1 MVTLLLISAVVIFA
15 CIVCNKLSN
24 KIGIPTL
31 IIFIALGM
39 LFGSDGIFK
48 ISFDNYEFA
57 EEICTICLIFI
68 MFYGGFNTNWQE
80 AKSVAGKGVLLSTLG
95 VIITAAL
102 TGMFCYFV
110 LGFELYEGLLVG
122 AVLSS
127 TDAASV
133 FSVLRS
139 KKLSLKYGTSSML
152 ELESGSND
160 PISYMLTLF
169 VLSLMKGGQTVGSV
183 AYMVFAE
190 IVFGVG
196 LAIIISLLAVKFIN
210 HFNFGNYNN
219 ETVFA
224 FGVAM
229 LAYALPVSIGG
240 NGYLS
245 VYIVGIILGNCRIEN
260 KRNIAHFLDGVS
272 NLMQMLIFFLLG
284 LLAFPSHMPHILIP
298 SLLIAL
304 FLTFIARPVAVFG
317 LLSPFKAKLNQM
329 ALVSWAGLRG
339 AASIVFAIVAMVGD
353 AYTKNDVFHIV
364 FCVVLLSIGFQGTL
378 LPLLSRKFNMID
390 ERYNVLKTFNDY
402 SDENEIQFISLN
414 VTEEHPWLNKC
425 VKEISLVPDTL
436 LVMILRSGESIIPN
450 GDTEI
455 LLGDIIVLSAAGYND
470 NTNIRLSELQIDES
484 NKWCGKQLSE
494 IDLSDK
500 GLALMI
506 RRGDQVIIPNG
517 DTVIEP
523 LDTIVLNAHRIVN
536 KANKSNKE
544 LAGKRRKL
552 EKKREK
558 LGRKS

>member
-1 MVTLLLISAVVIFA
+1 
-15 CIVCNKLSN
+15 
-24 KIGIPTL
+24 
-31 IIFIALGM
+31 
-39 LFGSDGIFK
+39 
-48 ISFDNYEFA
+48 
-57 EEICTICLIFI
+57 
-68 MFYGGFNTNWQE
+68 
-80 AKSVAGKGVLLSTLG
+80 
-95 VIITAAL
+95 
-102 TGMFCYFV
+102 
-110 LGFELYEGLLVG
+110 
-122 AVLSS
+122 
-127 TDAASV
+127 
-133 FSVLRS
+133 
-139 KKLSLKYGTSSML
+139 
-152 ELESGSND
+152 
-160 PISYMLTLF
+160 
-169 VLSLMKGGQTVGSV
+169 
-183 AYMVFAE
+183 
-190 IVFGVG
+190 
-196 LAIIISLLAVKFIN
+196 
-210 HFNFGNYNN
+210 
-219 ETVFA
+219 
-224 FGVAM
+224 
-229 LAYALPVSIGG
+229 
-240 NGYLS
+240 
-245 VYIVGIILGNCRIEN
+245 
-260 KRNIAHFLDGVS
+260 
-272 NLMQMLIFFLLG
+272 
-284 LLAFPSHMPHILIP
+284 
-298 SLLIAL
+298 
-304 FLTFIARPVAVFG
+304 
-317 LLSPFKAKLNQM
+317 
-329 ALVSWAGLRG
+329 
-339 AASIVFAIVAMVGD
+339 
-353 AYTKNDVFHIV
+353 
-364 FCVVLLSIGFQGTL
+364 
-378 LPLLSRKFNMID
+378 MID

>member
-48 ISFDNYEFA
+48 ISFDNFEFA

-80 AKSVAGKGVLLSTLG
+80 AKSVAGKAVLLSTLG

-196 LAIIISLLAVKFIN
+196 LAIIISLLAVKFLK
-210 HFNFGNYNN
+210 HFNFGNSNY

-494 IDLSDK
+494 IDLSA
-500 GLALMI
+500 GEI
-506 RRGDQVIIPNG
+506 R
-517 DTVIEP
+517 
-523 LDTIVLNAHRIVN
+523 
-536 KANKSNKE
+536 
-544 LAGKRRKL
+544 
-552 EKKREK
+552 
-558 LGRKS
+558 